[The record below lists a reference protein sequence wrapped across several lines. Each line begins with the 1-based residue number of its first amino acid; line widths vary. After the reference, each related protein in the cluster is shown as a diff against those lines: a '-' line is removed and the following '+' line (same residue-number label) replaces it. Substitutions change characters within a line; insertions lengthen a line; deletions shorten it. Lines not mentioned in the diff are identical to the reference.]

1 MKFILGSLLLFFQ
14 LIVSA
19 QTNNVFEITGK
30 LENIQNSKAT
40 IVDYNRI
47 PVEITNGAFNVKS
60 EILEPLVVRFAI
72 SDDRLM
78 KTFSGGGYAPV
89 KSMHIWM
96 ILYPSAKIEVKG
108 TISDFANAYAYDG
121 GENDLLTSFN
131 KELFPL
137 LNSSVNIDLRL
148 DYEKGKLS
156 AAEKEKLTKEK
167 ESLDNKVKVLRV
179 SFLEKNVS
187 SIAGLWLMEDMVI
200 RSQISM
206 DEVDRLLTKVDKKY
220 SSLSYYVSLV
230 TRVKGYKAARVGQIA
245 PDIISKATIDST
257 VFDLKS
263 MRGKFVIIDFWGT
276 WCGPC
281 VAGMPKMKEFRDK
294 HADKV
299 QILGVAQDRNYDTWK
314 KFVETK
320 DMNWPNI
327 LSGKGEQD
335 FVLKYNVQG
344 FPTKLLIS
352 PKGEILYRFTGEEH
366 SFYEEIEKLI
376 NK

>member
-1 MKFILGSLLLFFQ
+1 MKYLIGSILLFVHFF
-14 LIVSA
+14 VSA
-19 QTNNVFEITGK
+19 QTDKVFEIKGYI
-30 LENIQNSKAT
+30 ENIKNTNAT

-47 PVEITNGAFNVKS
+47 PVEITNGAFSVKS
-60 EILEPLVVRFAI
+60 EISEPTVSRFAI
-72 SDDRLM
+72 SDKKLM
-78 KTFSGGGYAPV
+78 KTFSNGGYAPV

-96 ILYPSAKIEVKG
+96 ILYPGAKIEVKG
-108 TISDFANAYAYDG
+108 NISDFANAYAYDG
-121 GENDLLTSFN
+121 GENDLLSSFH

-156 AAEKEKLTKEK
+156 VEETEKLKKEK
-167 ESLDNKVKVLRV
+167 ESLDNKVKASRV

-200 RSQISM
+200 RSQIAM
-206 DEVDRLLTKVDKKY
+206 GEVDRLLTKVDKKY

-245 PDIISKATIDST
+245 PDIISNATIDNSL
-257 VFDLKS
+257 FNLQS